1 LEERKAGSNDGVSGV
16 DCVDCVSR
24 ASDKTLEVK

>member
-1 LEERKAGSNDGVSGV
+1 LEERKAGSNDGVDCV